1 MNDSL
6 SYATL
11 DQLPASVQRPG
22 YDPKSR
28 AAGIVHMGIGNFHRA
43 HQAVFIDDL
52 LSKTDG
58 DWRITAVSLRSPSMR
73 DKMRGQDYLYTLK
86 EKDASQEQ
94 VRVIGAIDSV
104 LVAPENPSAVIDA
117 LASPNTYVVTITV
130 TEKGYCLIPSSG
142 ELDLENKDLQS
153 DITRAGPAKTLIG
166 FLLEASR
173 VRRANGLAGLNI
185 LSCDNLP
192 DNAQRLKHGL
202 LTAARLQDSEL
213 ASWIETHMGFCS
225 TMVDR
230 IVPATTSQHID
241 TINDAIGL
249 SDSGALLSETFRQW
263 VIEDN
268 FVTLSPDWTL
278 AGALVVDDVA
288 PYEAMKLRLLNGSHS
303 ALAYMGHLL
312 GFEFI
317 HQAIAHPA
325 IEKFVVNL
333 MSQDMVPTLT
343 NLQGIDLSAYCES
356 ILARFANTAVPYRC
370 LQVASDGSQKL
381 PQRIIQPLIHIRA
394 TGKLPTGPATV
405 IAAWLAYLAKSCQQ
419 DKEFSINDSGAE
431 KLIPMLTRQQ
441 LTSQF
446 PSLEHTQ
453 ALLTHSG
460 LLSKPLLDDAELIAL
475 VHSIFSRIY
484 RDGLTKVLNEK
495 NNG

>member
-1 MNDSL
+1 MNNSL
-6 SYATL
+6 RYATL
-11 DQLPASVQRPG
+11 DQLPASVQRPA

-28 AAGIVHMGIGNFHRA
+28 AVGIVHMGIGNFHRA

-52 LSKTDG
+52 LGKTQG
-58 DWRITAVSLRSPSMR
+58 DWRITAVSLRSPAMR

-86 EKDASQEQ
+86 EKDANQEHL
-94 VRVIGAIDSV
+94 RVIGAIDSV

-117 LASPNTYVVTITV
+117 LASPSTYVVTITV
-130 TEKGYCLIPSSG
+130 TEKGYCLMPGSR
-142 ELDLENKDLQS
+142 ELDLDNAEVQS
-153 DITRAGPAKTLIG
+153 DITRAGPPKTLIG

-173 VRRANGLAGLNI
+173 VRRAKGLKGLNI

-192 DNAQRLKHGL
+192 DNAQLLKHGL

-213 ASWIETHMGFCS
+213 ASWIETHLGFCS

-230 IVPATTSQHID
+230 IVPATTAQHLDSIHQA
-241 TINDAIGL
+241 TGL
-249 SDSGALLSETFRQW
+249 SDTGALLSETFRQW
-263 VIEDN
+263 VIENN
-268 FVTLSPDWTL
+268 FVTRRPDWTL
-278 AGALVVDDVA
+278 AGALVVDRVA

-317 HQAIAHPA
+317 HQAIGHSAL
-325 IEKFVVNL
+325 KQFVANL
-333 MSQDMVPTLT
+333 MLQDMLPTLA
-343 NLQGIDLSAYCES
+343 NLHDVDLAQYCDS
-356 ILARFANTAVPYRC
+356 ILARFANAAVPYGC

-381 PQRIIQPLIHIRA
+381 PQRMIQPMNQARA

-405 IAAWLAYLAKSCQQ
+405 IAAWLAYLTKSCKQGE
-419 DKEFSINDSGAE
+419 EFSINDSGAE
-431 KLIPMLTRQQ
+431 KLLPMLTRQQ
-441 LTSQF
+441 LTPQF

-460 LLSKPLLDDAELIAL
+460 LFSKSQLDDTELIEL
-475 VHSIFSRIY
+475 IQMTFRRIH
-484 RDGLTKVLNEK
+484 RDGLATVLAEK
-495 NNG
+495 NIA

>member
-11 DQLPASVQRPG
+11 DKLPASVKRPG
-22 YDPKSR
+22 YDPHSR
-28 AAGIVHMGIGNFHRA
+28 AVGIVHMGIGNFHRA

-52 LSKTDG
+52 LGKTDG
-58 DWRITAVSLRSPSMR
+58 DWRIIAVSLRSPAMR
-73 DKMRGQDYLYTLK
+73 DKMREQDYLYTLK
-86 EKDASQEQ
+86 EKDAGQEQ
-94 VRVIGAIDSV
+94 LRVIGAIDSV

-130 TEKGYCLIPSSG
+130 TEKGYCLIPGSR
-142 ELDLENKDLQS
+142 ELDLDNPDIQS
-153 DITRAGPAKTLIG
+153 DITRAAAPKTLIG

-173 VRRANGLAGLNI
+173 VRRAKDLPGLNI

-192 DNAQRLKHGL
+192 DNAQLLKHGL

-213 ASWIETHMGFCS
+213 ASWIETHLGFCS

-230 IVPATTSQHID
+230 IVPATTAQHVDSISQA
-241 TINDAIGL
+241 TGL
-249 SDSGALLSETFRQW
+249 SDAGALLSETFRQW

-268 FVTLSPDWTL
+268 FVTRSPNWRL

-317 HQAIAHPA
+317 HQAVAEPA
-325 IEKFVVNL
+325 LKQFVSNL
-333 MSQDMVPTLT
+333 MRQDMVPTLA
-343 NLQGIDLSAYCES
+343 NLQDVDLAQYCDS

-370 LQVASDGSQKL
+370 QQVANDGSQKL
-381 PQRIIQPLIHIRA
+381 PQRIIQPLSQARA
-394 TGKLPTGPATV
+394 AGKLAIGPATV
-405 IAAWLAYLAKSCQQ
+405 IAAWLAYLARSCKQGE
-419 DKEFSINDSGAE
+419 EFSINDSGAE
-431 KLIPMLTRQQ
+431 KLLPMLTRQQ
-441 LTSQF
+441 LTAQF

-460 LLSKPLLDDAELIAL
+460 LFSKTLLDDTALMTLIQTT
-475 VHSIFSRIY
+475 FSRIY
-484 RDGLTKVLNEK
+484 REGLATVLNEK
-495 NNG
+495 VIG